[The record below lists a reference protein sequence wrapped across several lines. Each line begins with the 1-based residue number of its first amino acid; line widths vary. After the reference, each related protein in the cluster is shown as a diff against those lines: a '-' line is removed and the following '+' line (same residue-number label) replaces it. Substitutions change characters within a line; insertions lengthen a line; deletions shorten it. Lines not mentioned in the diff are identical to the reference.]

1 MSYEIVSVNH
11 SFAHEIVGL
20 RLWEKP
26 DAETASALQQLYGEH
41 GVLLFRRQALSED
54 EFADFCALF
63 GRLVRTVRTDWA
75 SRVRPEIGLITNLKD
90 PEGNA
95 LGGLGDGELEWHSDQ
110 AYMLDPATGSGLY
123 GVEIAH
129 EGGMTSWANLEL
141 AYQSLP
147 THLKRAIDGRRAVF
161 SYPKRLSVYKGSD
174 RQITE
179 EARRRTPDVVHAL
192 VHVNPISGRKALY
205 LDPTTTIGIVGMPN
219 DEADALLDELAAFA
233 TRPEFVYDHHW
244 QVGDVLLWS
253 NGFLLHKREPFPST
267 ERRLMK
273 RATMV
278 LPRAAHI
285 VPEGEL
291 AMAA

>member
-1 MSYEIVSVNH
+1 
-11 SFAHEIVGL
+11 
-20 RLWEKP
+20 
-26 DAETASALQQLYGEH
+26 
-41 GVLLFRRQALSED
+41 
-54 EFADFCALF
+54 
-63 GRLVRTVRTDWA
+63 VRTDWA

-90 PEGNA
+90 PQGHA

-123 GVEIAH
+123 GVEIAN
-129 EGGMTSWANLEL
+129 EGGMTSWANLAL
-141 AYQSLP
+141 AYEALP
-147 THLKRAIDGRRAVF
+147 QRLQQAVEGRRAIF
-161 SYPKRLSVYKGSD
+161 SYPKRLKLYQVSD
-174 RQITE
+174 QQISE
-179 EARRRTPDVVHAL
+179 EARKRTPDVVHAL
-192 VHVNPISGRKALY
+192 VHVNPVNGKKALY
-205 LDPTTTIGIVGMPN
+205 LDPTTTIGIVGMPQ

-253 NGFLLHKREPFPST
+253 NGLTLHKREPFPST

-278 LPRAAHI
+278 LPKAAHI